1 VTDAKLP
8 KLPEPV
14 AHVHSNGEFCYD
26 VQVFSELWPVSL
38 YTESQLSAFAER
50 VRQDERERP
59 IDLSDYINA
68 AKINGSDAPHVVVE
82 KLQAAID
89 AAMVQ
94 QVQER
99 AE

>member
-1 VTDAKLP
+1 MTDYLAIARECGAGVYAV
-8 KLPEPV
+8 PECGP
-14 AHVHSNGEFCYD
+14 GIYD
-26 VQVFSELWPVSL
+26 IGM
-38 YTESQLSAFAER
+38 TETQLSAFAER